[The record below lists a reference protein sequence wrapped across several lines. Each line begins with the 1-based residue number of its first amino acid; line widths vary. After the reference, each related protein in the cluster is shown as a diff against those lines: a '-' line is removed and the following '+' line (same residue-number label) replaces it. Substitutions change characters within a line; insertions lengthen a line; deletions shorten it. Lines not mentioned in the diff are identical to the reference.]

1 MYKLGKWMIMVKAPQ
16 ESQDGVSITRSAR
29 SALTTQPWLSKDDV
43 G

>member
-1 MYKLGKWMIMVKAPQ
+1 MYKLGEWVILVEARPGEQ
-16 ESQDGVSITRSAR
+16 GVSITRSAR